1 MRLLLCA
8 NGCPMH
14 SLPIGLFSTHK
25 NQCMEQKVIQM
36 NMPKK
41 ESNLI
46 PMVIICALFFIF
58 GFVTWAN
65 GTLIPFFKLSFGLTD
80 FQAFFVTFSSYMAYF
95 FLALPSSWILRKTGF
110 KNGLILGMLILGAG
124 SLLFIPAAKTNSF
137 PLFLTG
143 IFIQGSALALLQT
156 ASNPYLTIIGPIESA
171 AKRISIAGICNKG
184 AGIIVPIVMGTLFLK
199 NAAVIEKQIEAATG
213 IEKEQLL
220 QEVLGRVN
228 MPYIILAI
236 LFCLFAFVIKFSHL
250 PEIEAEEDVKDET
263 SGEVVH
269 HKSIFQFPH
278 LFLGAFCIFVYVAAE
293 VMAGDIIG
301 VYGKSL
307 GISADIA
314 KFFTALT
321 LSGMLIGYIV
331 GIITIPK
338 YISQQKALRICA
350 ILGIIFSI
358 GAYLTSGYTSV
369 TFIALLGLANSLM
382 WPAIFPLGISHLGRF
397 TKTGSAI
404 MIMGIAGGA
413 IWPLMYAYL
422 KDNLHLDFQLAFF
435 IAILPCYLYI
445 LYFAVSGHKAGLKN
459 KYAA

>member
-1 MRLLLCA
+1 MKELTLPTASA
-8 NGCPMH
+8 N
-14 SLPIGLFSTHK
+14 TK
-25 NQCMEQKVIQM
+25 QTY
-36 NMPKK
+36 
-41 ESNLI
+41 LI
-46 PMVIICALFFIF
+46 PMVFICALFFIF

-65 GTLIPFFKLSFGLTD
+65 GTLIPFFKLSFQLSD

-95 FLALPSSWILRKTGF
+95 FLALPASWILKKIGF
-110 KNGLILGMLILGAG
+110 KNGLITGLLVLGAG
-124 SLLFIPAAKTNSF
+124 SLLFIPAGKTNSF

-171 AKRISIAGICNKG
+171 AKRISFAGICNKT
-184 AGIIVPIVMGTLFLK
+184 AGIIVPIIMGTLFLK
-199 NAAVIEKQIEAATG
+199 NAASIEKQIEAATG
-213 IEKEQLL
+213 VQKEQLL

-228 MPYIILAI
+228 TPYIILAI
-236 LFCLFAFVIKFSHL
+236 IFCLFALLIKFSHL
-250 PEIEAEEDVKDET
+250 PEVEAEEDVVDNA
-263 SGEVVH
+263 SGEIIH

-293 VMAGDIIG
+293 VMAGDIIN
-301 VYGKSL
+301 VYGREL
-307 GISADIA
+307 GISPDIA

-321 LSGMLIGYIV
+321 LSGMLIGYV
-331 GIITIPK
+331 TGIITIPK

-350 ILGIIFSI
+350 MLGLIFTTA
-358 GAYLTSGYTSV
+358 AYFTSGYASV

-413 IWPLMYAYL
+413 IWPLLYAFL
-422 KDNLHLDFQLAFF
+422 KDNLDLDFQLSYF
-435 IAILPCYLYI
+435 ISVLPCYLYI
-445 LYFAVSGHKAGLKN
+445 LYFAVRGHKVGLRK
-459 KYAA
+459 

>member
-1 MRLLLCA
+1 MQQQ
-8 NGCPMH
+8 
-14 SLPIGLFSTHK
+14 T
-25 NQCMEQKVIQM
+25 IQM
-36 NMPKK
+36 VVPKK
-41 ESNLI
+41 QTTLI
-46 PMVIICALFFIF
+46 PMIMICALFFIF

-95 FLALPSSWILRKTGF
+95 FLALPSSWILKKTGF
-110 KNGLILGMLILGAG
+110 KNGLVLGMLILGAG
-124 SLLFIPAAKTNSF
+124 SLLFIPAAKSNSF

-156 ASNPYLTIIGPIESA
+156 AANPYLTIIGPIESA
-171 AKRISIAGICNKG
+171 AKRISFAGICNKT
-184 AGIIVPIVMGTLFLK
+184 AGILVPIIMGTLFLK
-199 NAAVIEKQIEAATG
+199 NAAAIEKQIEAATG

-228 MPYIILAI
+228 MPYIVLAVV
-236 LFCLFAFVIKFSHL
+236 FCLFALLIKFTHL
-250 PEIEAEEDVKDET
+250 PEVQVEEDVVDDA

-301 VYGKSL
+301 VYGKEL
-307 GISADIA
+307 GISADIS

-321 LSGMLIGYIV
+321 LSGMLLGYIA

-358 GAYLTSGYTSV
+358 AAYFTGGYASV

-382 WPAIFPLGISHLGRF
+382 WPAIFPLGISHLGKF

-413 IWPLMYAYL
+413 IWPMIYAYL
-422 KDNLHLDFQLAFF
+422 KDTLKLDFQLAYF
-435 IAILPCYLYI
+435 IAVIPCYLYI
-445 LYFAVSGHKAGLKN
+445 LYFAVSGHKFGLK
-459 KYAA
+459 KRHSA

>member
-1 MRLLLCA
+1 MA
-8 NGCPMH
+8 
-14 SLPIGLFSTHK
+14 
-25 NQCMEQKVIQM
+25 
-36 NMPKK
+36 PKK
-41 ESNLI
+41 ETNLI
-46 PMVIICALFFIF
+46 PMIMICALFFIF

-95 FLALPSSWILRKTGF
+95 FLALPSSWILKKTGF
-110 KNGLILGMLILGAG
+110 KNGLVLGMLILGVG
-124 SLLFIPAAKTNSF
+124 SLLFIPAAQSNSF

-156 ASNPYLTIIGPIESA
+156 AANPYLTIIGPLESA
-171 AKRISIAGICNKG
+171 AKRISFAGICNKT
-184 AGIIVPIVMGTLFLK
+184 AGILVPIIMGTLFLK
-199 NAAVIEKQIEAATG
+199 NAAAIEKQIEAATG

-228 MPYIILAI
+228 MPYVVLAI
-236 LFCLFAFVIKFSHL
+236 VFCLFALLIKFTHL
-250 PEIEAEEDVKDET
+250 PEVQVEEDVVDEA

-301 VYGKSL
+301 VYGKEL
-307 GISADIA
+307 GISADIS
-314 KFFTALT
+314 KFFTSLT
-321 LSGMLIGYIV
+321 LGGMLIGYIA
-331 GIITIPK
+331 GIIAIPK

-358 GAYLTSGYTSV
+358 AAYFTGGYTSV

-382 WPAIFPLGISHLGRF
+382 WPAIFPLGISHLGKF

-413 IWPLMYAYL
+413 IWPMIYAYL
-422 KDNLHLDFQLAFF
+422 KDNLKLDFQLAFF
-435 IAILPCYLYI
+435 IAVIPCYLYI
-445 LYFAVSGHKAGLKN
+445 LYFAVSGHKVGLK
-459 KYAA
+459 KRITR

>member
-1 MRLLLCA
+1 MQQQ
-8 NGCPMH
+8 
-14 SLPIGLFSTHK
+14 T
-25 NQCMEQKVIQM
+25 IQM
-36 NMPKK
+36 VLPKK
-41 ESNLI
+41 QTTLI
-46 PMVIICALFFIF
+46 PMIMICALFFIF

-95 FLALPSSWILRKTGF
+95 FLALPSSWILKKTGF
-110 KNGLILGMLILGAG
+110 KNGLVLGMLILGVG
-124 SLLFIPAAKTNSF
+124 SLLFIPAAKSNSF
-137 PLFLTG
+137 GLFLTG

-156 ASNPYLTIIGPIESA
+156 AANPYLTIIGPIESA
-171 AKRISIAGICNKG
+171 AKRISFAGICNKT
-184 AGIIVPIVMGTLFLK
+184 AGILVPIIMGTLFLK
-199 NAAVIEKQIEAATG
+199 NAAAIEKQIEASTG

-220 QEVLGRVN
+220 QEVLDRVN
-228 MPYIILAI
+228 MPYIVLAI
-236 LFCLFAFVIKFSHL
+236 VFCLFALLIKFTHL
-250 PEIEAEEDVKDET
+250 PEVQVEEDVVDET
-263 SGEVVH
+263 SGEVVQ

-301 VYGKSL
+301 VYGKAL

-321 LSGMLIGYIV
+321 LSGMLIGYIA
-331 GIITIPK
+331 GIISIPK

-350 ILGIIFSI
+350 MLGIIFSI
-358 GAYLTSGYTSV
+358 GAYLTGGYASV

-382 WPAIFPLGISHLGRF
+382 WPAIFPLGISHLGKF

-413 IWPLMYAYL
+413 IWPMIYAWL
-422 KDNLHLDFQLAFF
+422 KDNLKLDFQLAFF
-435 IAILPCYLYI
+435 IAVLPCYLYI
-445 LYFAVSGHKAGLKN
+445 LYFAVSGHKAGLK
-459 KYAA
+459 KRYTA

>member
-1 MRLLLCA
+1 MRQQ
-8 NGCPMH
+8 
-14 SLPIGLFSTHK
+14 T
-25 NQCMEQKVIQM
+25 IQM
-36 NMPKK
+36 VVPKK
-41 ESNLI
+41 QTTLI
-46 PMVIICALFFIF
+46 PMIMICALFFIF

-95 FLALPSSWILRKTGF
+95 FLALPSSWILKKTGF
-110 KNGLILGMLILGAG
+110 KNGLVLGMLILGVG
-124 SLLFIPAAKTNSF
+124 SLLFIPAAKSNSF

-156 ASNPYLTIIGPIESA
+156 AANPYLTIIGPIESA
-171 AKRISIAGICNKG
+171 AKRISFAGICNKT
-184 AGIIVPIVMGTLFLK
+184 AGILVPIIMGTLFLK
-199 NAAVIEKQIEAATG
+199 NAAAIEKQIEAATG

-228 MPYIILAI
+228 MPYIVLAVI
-236 LFCLFAFVIKFSHL
+236 FCLFALLIKFTHL
-250 PEIEAEEDVKDET
+250 PEVQVEEDVVDEA

-301 VYGKSL
+301 VYGKEL
-307 GISADIA
+307 GISADIS

-321 LSGMLIGYIV
+321 LSGMLLGYIA
-331 GIITIPK
+331 GIIAIPK

-350 ILGIIFSI
+350 VLGIIFSI
-358 GAYLTSGYTSV
+358 AAYATGGYTSV

-382 WPAIFPLGISHLGRF
+382 WPAIFPLGISHLGKF

-413 IWPLMYAYL
+413 IWPMIYAWL
-422 KDNLHLDFQLAFF
+422 KDNLQLDFQLAYC
-435 IAILPCYLYI
+435 IAVLPCYLYI
-445 LYFAVSGHKAGLKN
+445 LYFAVSGHKAGLK
-459 KYAA
+459 KRYSA